1 MKIKKT
7 HIFVTGASGFLGKII
22 IKAAN
27 KGHKISLSCDQKK
40 NNLKIFLDKRWN

>member
-7 HIFVTGASGFLGKII
+7 HIFVTGASGFLGKNFI

-27 KGHKISLSCDQKK
+27 KGHKIFALSRSKKK
-40 NNLKIFLDKRWN
+40 NNLKIFFG